1 MKIKVG
7 IFFGG
12 PSRER
17 EISFAGGRTVYDN
30 LNQSLFE
37 AIPIF
42 VDSRKNFILLDWQY
56 IYKGS
61 IRDFYPPVD
70 HLPPSPN
77 RFQIYLESLG
87 RLAEEEQDRIIQKV
101 GRKIKPEELPKLI
114 SLAFLALHGEFGEDG
129 QIQRELEKLRIPY
142 TGSGVAASEIGM
154 DKAIQKELMLE
165 EGFACPRVLV
175 FQREEWLERD
185 MRGAYEEAMEK
196 VGFPMVIR
204 PANQGSSIGVSII
217 EHDDYD
223 AFKESVNGA
232 FFREFIPIS
241 RWRSVSQYDKLEHIR
256 LLTDIRDGVGFPMDV
271 TFAGDTLTIFHPEKL
286 LSFLDE
292 QTESWEGSEKEAF
305 LLEGHQNESK
315 VIVEEFIHG
324 KEFSCIVVRNEAGKA
339 IALPPTEIVKGKEVF
354 DYRSKY
360 MPGLSRKETPIGLPA
375 EDIEGIRKECERL
388 FLELGFQT
396 YARID
401 GFFTAKKE
409 IYLNDPNTTSGML
422 PSSFF
427 FHQAAEIGLNP
438 SQFLTFIIRTS
449 LQERVAELPNE
460 ASYKVLLEYL
470 DEKILSL
477 KDEAIKKEKVGV
489 FLGGYSFERHIS
501 VESGRNIFE
510 KLSSS
515 DKYEPIPLFLTGSP
529 GEIELYQLPINLLL
543 KDNADDIRDKIYH
556 WAPNALLEQ
565 IKAECI
571 EITLKYA
578 SAEMVFKPVRVA
590 LEGLSDR
597 IDFGFIALH
606 GRPGE
611 DGHLQSLFEKIELPY
626 NGSGVQSSMVT
637 IDKHQTLQ
645 TLKKN
650 GFTVTDQLIMEKAD
664 YTSDEAAFFKKI
676 EQFFSFPLVAKP
688 IDDGC
693 SSAVKVIR
701 NHRELEAYVRLIFDA
716 ANGREDELRKTLKL
730 RPKEE
735 FPSKESILFEALINS
750 GGAKHFL
757 EITGGLLTHLKP
769 DGTVVYEIFE
779 PSETLASG
787 DVLSLEEKFLAGEG
801 QNITP
806 ARFSSDNVNHRYI
819 SDQVKEDLEKVAR
832 ILNVQGYARID
843 AFVRIFEDNSIDT
856 IVVEVN
862 SLPGMTPA
870 TCIFHQ
876 AALSDY
882 KPYDFIDK
890 IIEYGKRSF
899 VQRLSMTPEASWA
912 AQKIEPTEES
922 KPLSEPSNVNTTTM
936 NTGEEV
942 DPLSTEDKHRE
953 EKQLSPFI
961 RRLKNVLAFIRSGY
975 FLRNLGAMI
984 LGVVLFYVLINV
996 GLRWYTNHGEYMAVE
1011 DFVGM
1016 DMQTAKRTARDRKLR
1031 LEIMD
1036 STFVMGRQPNI
1047 VIEQTPK
1054 SGSSVKE
1061 RRTIYLVVTRSTPPK
1076 VTLPDLVGNYD
1087 YFQYTRKLELL
1098 EVNYKIR
1105 EKVFDR
1111 KQEENTILYCYY
1123 NNQKITEQDIQRGVK
1138 VPKGGTLE
1146 FVITQRNTGRVNIPN
1161 LVCKR
1166 YDEARFQIDG
1176 NNLAVGQ
1183 VITNNLPRSE
1193 WSRAFVYRQEPAYA
1207 PNREIS
1213 MGTQITVYLSMN
1225 RPANCPEDVLDEAND
1240 LEEEQF

>member
-42 VDSRKNFILLDWQY
+42 VDSHKNFILLDWQY

-77 RFQIYLESLG
+77 NFQIYLESLS
-87 RLAEEEQDRIIQKV
+87 RLTEAQQNRIIQKV
-101 GRKIKPEELPKLI
+101 GRKISPEELPKLI
-114 SLAFLALHGEFGEDG
+114 SIAFLALHGEYGEDG

-165 EGFACPRVLV
+165 KGFACPKVLV

-185 MRGAYEEAMEK
+185 MRGAYEEAIEK

-217 EHDDYD
+217 EHDDYE

-256 LLTDIRDGVGFPMDV
+256 LLTDIRDGVGFPMEV
-271 TFAGDTLTIFHPEKL
+271 TFAGETLTIFHPEQL
-286 LSFLDE
+286 LSFLDQ
-292 QTESWEGSEKEAF
+292 QTEAWEGSEKETF
-305 LLEGHQNESK
+305 QLEGHQNESK

-360 MPGLSRKETPIGLPA
+360 MPGLSRKETPISLPN
-375 EDIEGIRKECERL
+375 EDTEAIRKECERL
-388 FLELGFQT
+388 FLDLGFQT

-449 LQERVAELPNE
+449 LQERVGELPNE

-477 KDEAIKKEKVGV
+477 KEEAVKKEKVGV

-529 GEIELYQLPINLLL
+529 EKIELYQLPINLLL

-556 WAPNALLEQ
+556 WAPNALLDQ
-565 IKAECI
+565 IKVACKD
-571 EITLKYA
+571 ITLKYA
-578 SAEMVFKPVRVA
+578 SAEMVFKPVPVK
-590 LEGLSDR
+590 LEELSDR

-626 NGSGVQSSMVT
+626 NGSGVQSSMIT
-637 IDKHQTLQ
+637 IDKYQTLQ

-664 YTSDEAAFFKKI
+664 FLVDEAAFFEKI
-676 EQFFSFPLVAKP
+676 EQHFSFPLVAKP

-701 NHRELEAYVRLIFDA
+701 NHRELEAYVRLMFDTEKV
-716 ANGREDELRKTLKL
+716 REEEWRKTLKL

-735 FPSKESILFEALINS
+735 FPNKGSILFEALINS
-750 GGAKHFL
+750 DGAKHFL

-769 DGTVVYEIFE
+769 DGSVAYEIFE

-806 ARFSSDNVNHRYI
+806 ARFSSDKEDHRYI

-843 AFVRIFEDNSIDT
+843 AFVRVFEDNSIDT

-876 AALSDY
+876 AALSAY

-890 IIEYGKRSF
+890 IIEYGKRRF
-899 VQRLSMTPEASWA
+899 VQRLSMVPEASLA
-912 AQKIEPTEES
+912 AQKEV
-922 KPLSEPSNVNTTTM
+922 SEPVRETVNTNTTTM
-936 NTGEEV
+936 NADEEV
-942 DPLSTEDKHRE
+942 DALSTENQEKE
-953 EKQLSPFI
+953 EEQHSLFI
-961 RRLKNVLAFIRSGY
+961 RRLKSVLAFIRSGY

-984 LGVVLFYVLINV
+984 VAIILFYVLINT
-996 GLRWYTNHGEYMAVE
+996 GLKWYTNHGEYMAVE
-1011 DFVGM
+1011 NFVGM
-1016 DMQTAKRTARDRKLR
+1016 DMEAAKRLARDRKLR

-1047 VIEQTPK
+1047 VIEQTPP

-1061 RRTIYLVVTRSTPPK
+1061 RRTIYLVITRSTPPK
-1076 VTLPDLVGNYD
+1076 VKLPELVGNYD

-1123 NNQKITEQDIQRGVK
+1123 NNQKITEQDIQRGVE
-1138 VPKGGTLE
+1138 VPKGSTLE
-1146 FVITQRNTGRVNIPN
+1146 FVITERNTGRVNIPD
-1161 LVCKR
+1161 LVCDR
-1166 YDEARFQIDG
+1166 YDEARFKIDG
-1176 NNLAVGQ
+1176 NNLAVGR
-1183 VITNNLPRSE
+1183 VVTELPRSE
-1193 WSRAFVYRQEPAYA
+1193 WNRLFVYRQEPAYA
-1207 PNREIS
+1207 PNREIP
-1213 MGTQITVYLSMN
+1213 MGTQITVYLSPN
-1225 RPANCPEDVLDEAND
+1225 RPANCPEDVLDQAND

>member
-1 MKIKVG
+1 MKVKVG

-56 IYKGS
+56 VYKGS
-61 IRDFYPPVD
+61 IRDFYPPID

-77 RFQIYLESLG
+77 GFQIYLESLG
-87 RLAEEEQDRIIQKV
+87 QLSEEQQDRIIQKV
-101 GRKIKPEELPKLI
+101 GRKINPDELPNLI
-114 SLAFLALHGEFGEDG
+114 NLAFLALHGEYGEDG
-129 QIQRELEKLRIPY
+129 QIQRELEDLRIPY
-142 TGSGVAASEIGM
+142 TGSGIEASEIGM
-154 DKAIQKELMLE
+154 DKAIQKELMLKK
-165 EGFACPRVLV
+165 GFAAPKVLV
-175 FQREEWLERD
+175 FQRQEWLERD
-185 MRGAYEEAMEK
+185 MRGAYEEAIEK

-232 FFREFIPIS
+232 FFREYIPIS

-271 TFAGDTLTIFHPEKL
+271 TFADETFTIFHPEQL
-286 LSFLDE
+286 LSFLN
-292 QTESWEGSEKEAF
+292 QKTEAWEGSEKEAF

-324 KEFSCIVVRNEAGKA
+324 KEFSCIVIRNEEGKA

-360 MPGLSRKETPIGLPA
+360 MPGLSRKETPISLPT
-375 EDIEGIRKECERL
+375 EDIESIRQECERL

-401 GFFTAKKE
+401 GFFTAKQE

-449 LQERVAELPNE
+449 LQERVAEKPEE
-460 ASYKVLLEYL
+460 ASYQALLEYL
-470 DEKILSL
+470 DDKIHSL
-477 KDEAIKKEKVGV
+477 KEEAIKKQKIGV

-515 DKYEPIPLFLTGSP
+515 DKYEPIPLFLTGSS
-529 GEIELYQLPINLLL
+529 EKIELYQLPINLLL

-556 WAPNALLEQ
+556 WAPNALLDK
-565 IKAECI
+565 IKGECKD
-571 EITLKYA
+571 ITLKYA
-578 SAEMVFKPVRVA
+578 SAEMVFKPVVVN
-590 LEGLSDR
+590 LEELGDR

-626 NGSGVQSSMVT
+626 NGSGVKSSMVT

-650 GFTVTDQLIMEKAD
+650 GFTVTDQLILERPEFMAD
-664 YTSDEAAFFKKI
+664 EEAFYKKI
-676 EQFFSFPLVAKP
+676 EQFFSYPLIAKP

-701 NHRELEAYVRLIFDA
+701 NRRELAAYSNLMFNSGKIK
-716 ANGREDELRKTLKL
+716 EDELRKTLKL

-735 FPSKESILFEALINS
+735 FPNKKAILFEALINS
-750 GGAKHFL
+750 DGAKHFL

-801 QNITP
+801 QNLTP
-806 ARFSSDNVNHRYI
+806 ARFSPDKEDHRYI

-843 AFVRIFEDNSIDT
+843 AFVRIYDDNSIDT

-876 AALSDY
+876 AALSEY

-890 IIEYGKRSF
+890 IIEYGKRRF
-899 VQRLSMTPEASWA
+899 VQRVSMASAVPVMA
-912 AQKIEPTEES
+912 AEEEES
-922 KPLSEPSNVNTTTM
+922 SFESETSTESFNTNETMM
-936 NTGEEV
+936 NTGDEQEIVDVQEEV
-942 DPLSTEDKHRE
+942 QETEPSFFKRA
-953 EKQLSPFI
+953 LGS
-961 RRLKNVLAFIRSGY
+961 VLAFIKSGY
-975 FLRNLGAMI
+975 FLRNLGAMAVAV
-984 LGVVLFYVLINV
+984 LLFYFLINT
-996 GLRWYTNHGEYMAVE
+996 GLRWYTNHGERMAVE
-1011 DFVGM
+1011 NFVGM
-1016 DMQTAKRTARDRKLR
+1016 DLDAAKRLARDRRLR

-1047 VIEQTPK
+1047 VIEQTPR

-1061 RRTIYLVVTRSTPPK
+1061 RRTIYLVVTRRTPPK

-1087 YFQYTRKLELL
+1087 YFQYTRKLELM

-1105 EKVFDR
+1105 EKIFDR

-1123 NNQKITEQDIQRGVK
+1123 NDQKITEQDIQRGVQ
-1138 VPKGGTLE
+1138 VPKGSTLE
-1146 FVITQRNTGRVNIPN
+1146 FVITQRNTGRVNVPN
-1161 LVCKR
+1161 LVCMT
-1166 YDEARFQIDG
+1166 YSEARFMIDN
-1176 NNLAVGQ
+1176 NNLAVGR
-1183 VITNNLPRSE
+1183 VETTLPRTAWDE
-1193 WSRAFVYRQEPAYA
+1193 AYVYQQEPAFN
-1207 PNREIS
+1207 PGREIP
-1213 MGTQITVYLSMN
+1213 MGTQINIYLSPT
-1225 RPANCPEDVLDEAND
+1225 RPANCPSDVLDEAND
-1240 LEEEQF
+1240 MEEEQF

>member
-70 HLPPSPN
+70 QLPPSPSG
-77 RFQIYLESLG
+77 FQIYLESLG
-87 RLAEEEQDRIIQKV
+87 QLTAEQQDLIIQKV
-101 GRKIKPEELPKLI
+101 GRKITPEELPGLI
-114 SLAFLALHGEFGEDG
+114 NLAFLALHGEYGEDG
-129 QIQRELEKLRIPY
+129 QIQTELDALRIPY
-142 TGSGVAASEIGM
+142 TGSGIEASEVGM

-165 EGFACPRVLV
+165 KGFACPKVLV
-175 FQREEWLERD
+175 FQKKEWLDRD
-185 MRGAYEEAMEK
+185 MRGAYEEAIEK

-217 EHDDYD
+217 EHDDYE

-241 RWRSVSQYDKLEHIR
+241 RWRSVSQYDKMEHIR

-271 TFAGDTLTIFHPEKL
+271 TFAGETFTIFHPEQL
-286 LSFLDE
+286 LSFLNQ
-292 QTESWEGSEKEAF
+292 QTSAWEGSEKEAF
-305 LLEGHQNESK
+305 LLEGHQTETK

-324 KEFSCIVVRNEAGKA
+324 KEFSCIVVRNEDGKA

-360 MPGLSRKETPIGLPA
+360 MPGLSRKETPINLPT
-375 EDIEGIRKECERL
+375 EDIEAIRKECERL

-401 GFFTAKKE
+401 GFFTAKND

-449 LQERVAELPNE
+449 LQERITEKPDE
-460 ASYKVLLEYL
+460 ASYRALLEYL
-470 DEKILSL
+470 DDKIVSL
-477 KDEAIKKEKVGV
+477 KEEAVKKQKIGV

-515 DKYEPIPLFLTGSP
+515 DKYEPIPLFLTGSS
-529 GEIELYQLPINLLL
+529 ENIELYQLPINLLL
-543 KDNADDIRDKIYH
+543 KDNADDIRDKIFN
-556 WAPNALLEQ
+556 WAPNALLEK
-565 IKAECI
+565 IKTECK
-571 EITLKYA
+571 EITNKYA
-578 SAEMVFKPVRVA
+578 SDEMVFKPVEVQ
-590 LEGLSDR
+590 LEEVSDR

-637 IDKHQTLQ
+637 IDKHQTIQ

-650 GFTVTDQLIMEKAD
+650 GFTVTDQLIMDKSAFGAD
-664 YTSDEAAFFKKI
+664 EEAFLKKI
-676 EQFFSFPLVAKP
+676 EQSFSYPLIAKP

-701 NHRELEAYVRLIFDA
+701 NRRELSAYVELMFSSGKS
-716 ANGREDELRKTLKL
+716 NEEELRKTLKL

-735 FPSKESILFEALINS
+735 FPNKESILFEALIHRD
-750 GGAKHFL
+750 GAKHFL

-769 DGTVVYEIFE
+769 DGTVFYEIFE

-801 QNITP
+801 QNLTP
-806 ARFSSDNVNHRYI
+806 ARFASDTESHRFI

-882 KPYDFIDK
+882 KPYDFIEN
-890 IIEYGKRSF
+890 IIEYGKRRF
-899 VQRLSMTPEASWA
+899 VQRVSMEAVAPVVVEREEATTPSAET
-912 AQKIEPTEES
+912 ITESSNMDNMTVGEEET
-922 KPLSEPSNVNTTTM
+922 KP
-936 NTGEEV
+936 TGEEKE
-942 DPLSTEDKHRE
+942 SFQQEEDSFFMKA
-953 EKQLSPFI
+953 
-961 RRLKNVLAFIRSGY
+961 LKNSLAFIRSGY
-975 FLRNLGAMI
+975 FLRNLGAMVVAVI
-984 LGVVLFYVLINV
+984 LYYLFISG
-996 GLRWYTNHGEYMAVE
+996 GLNWYTNHGEYMAVE
-1011 DFVGM
+1011 NFVGM
-1016 DMQTAKRTARDRKLR
+1016 DMQTAKRLARDRKLR

-1036 STFVMGRQPNI
+1036 STFVLGRQPNV
-1047 VIEQTPK
+1047 VIEQTPR

-1076 VTLPDLVGNYD
+1076 VTLPELVGNYD

-1098 EVNYKIR
+1098 EVDYKIR

-1123 NNQKITEQDIQRGVK
+1123 GDQKITERDIQNGVK
-1138 VPKGGTLE
+1138 VPKGSTLE

-1183 VITNNLPRSE
+1183 VFTSLGRAAWNK
-1193 WSRAFVYRQEPAYA
+1193 AFVIRQEPAYV
-1207 PNREIS
+1207 PNREIP
-1213 MGTQITVYLSMN
+1213 MGTQINIYLSAD
-1225 RPANCPEDVLDEAND
+1225 RPANCSQDVLDEASN

>member
-42 VDSRKNFILLDWQY
+42 VDSRKNFILLDWQFV
-56 IYKGS
+56 YKGS

-70 HLPPSPN
+70 QLPPSPN
-77 RFQIYLESLG
+77 NFQVYLESLG
-87 RLAEEEQDRIIQKV
+87 QLSPQQQDLIISRV
-101 GRKIKPEELPKLI
+101 GRKIDPEELPKLI
-114 SLAFLALHGEFGEDG
+114 NLAFLALHGEYGEDG
-129 QIQRELEKLRIPY
+129 QIQKELEDLRIPY
-142 TGSGVAASEIGM
+142 TGSGITASEIGM
-154 DKAIQKELMLE
+154 DKAVQKEMMLAK
-165 EGFACPRVLV
+165 GFSSPKVVV
-175 FQREEWLERD
+175 FQREDWLQRD
-185 MRGAYEEAMEK
+185 FRGAYKEAIEK

-217 EHDDYD
+217 EHDDYE
-223 AFKESVNGA
+223 AFKESVNRA
-232 FFREFIPIS
+232 FFREYIPIG
-241 RWRSVSQYDKLEHIR
+241 RWRMVSQYDKFEHIR

-271 TFAGDTLTIFHPEKL
+271 SFAGEMITIFHPEQL
-286 LSFLDE
+286 LSFLNK
-292 QTESWEGSEKEAF
+292 QTEAWEGSEKEAF
-305 LLEGHQNESK
+305 LLEGHLNERK
-315 VIVEEFIHG
+315 VIIEEFIHG
-324 KEFSCIVVRNEAGKA
+324 KEFSCIVIRNEENKA

-360 MPGLSRKETPIGLPA
+360 MPGLSRKETPINLP
-375 EDIEGIRKECERL
+375 IEEIQDIRKECERL
-388 FLELGFQT
+388 FVDLGFQT

-401 GFFTAKKE
+401 GFFTPQKD

-449 LQERVAELPNE
+449 LQERLAENKDD
-460 ASYKVLLEYL
+460 ASYRELLEYL
-470 DEKILSL
+470 DDKILTL
-477 KDEAIKKEKVGV
+477 KEEAIKKQKIGV

-515 DKYEPIPLFLTGSP
+515 DKYEPIPLFLTGSA
-529 GEIELYQLPINLLL
+529 ENIELYQLPINLLL

-556 WAPNALLEQ
+556 WAPNLLLDQ
-565 IKAECI
+565 IKNECKD
-571 EITLKYA
+571 ITAKYA
-578 SAEMVFKPVRVA
+578 SAEVVFKPVSAA

-626 NGSGVQSSMVT
+626 NGSGVQSSIVT
-637 IDKHQTLQ
+637 IDKYQTLQ
-645 TLKKN
+645 TLKRN
-650 GFTVTDQLIMEKAD
+650 GFTVTDQQIMGREAFEAD
-664 YTSDEAAFFKKI
+664 EQAFYHKI
-676 EQFFSFPLVAKP
+676 EQHFSYPLIAKP

-701 NHRELEAYVRLIFDA
+701 SREELKAYSHLMLNFQLQ
-716 ANGREDELRKTLKL
+716 NEEEQRKILKL

-735 FPSKESILFEALINS
+735 FPQKQAILFESLIH
-750 GGAKHFL
+750 GRGTKHFL

-806 ARFSSDNVNHRYI
+806 ARFAKDMENHRFI

-876 AALSDY
+876 AALSSY

-890 IIEYGKRSF
+890 IIEYGKRRF
-899 VQRLSMTPEASWA
+899 VQRFSMDSIA
-912 AQKIEPTEES
+912 ATTAIAES
-922 KPLSEPSNVNTTTM
+922 EIDS
-936 NTGEEV
+936 
-942 DPLSTEDKHRE
+942 
-953 EKQLSPFI
+953 LSPSVEEIPNENTITMEQMPEETPLAEQENEKAPSFFRGI
-961 RRLKNVLAFIRSGY
+961 LNNTLGFLKSSY
-975 FLRNLGAMI
+975 FLRNLGAI
-984 LGVVLFYVLINV
+984 FLVVILFYIFLTG
-996 GLRWYTNHGEYMAVE
+996 GLGWYTKHGESMEVE
-1011 DFVGM
+1011 NFTGM
-1016 DMQTAKRTARDRKLR
+1016 DLNNARRLARDRKLR

-1036 STFVMGRQPNI
+1036 STFIVGRQPNI

-1054 SGSSVKE
+1054 KGSRVKE
-1061 RRTIYLVVTRSTPPK
+1061 RRTIYLVVTRSTPPL

-1087 YFQYTRKLELL
+1087 YFQYTRKLELM

-1105 EKVFDR
+1105 EKIFDR
-1111 KQEENTILYCYY
+1111 KQAENTILHCYY
-1123 NNQKITEQDIQRGVK
+1123 NDQKITQRDIQNGYK
-1138 VPKGGTLE
+1138 VAKGSTVE
-1146 FVITQRNTGRVNIPN
+1146 FVVTQRNTGMVEIPS
-1161 LVCKR
+1161 LVCEKF
-1166 YDEARFQIDG
+1166 DAARFLVNS
-1176 NNLAVGQ
+1176 NNLAIGQ
-1183 VITNNLPRSE
+1183 VFTSLGQEAWND
-1193 WSRAFVYRQEPAYA
+1193 AYVYKQEPAA
-1207 PNREIS
+1207 VSGRQIK
-1213 MGTQITVYLSMN
+1213 MGTQINIYLSPN
-1225 RPANCPEDVLDEAND
+1225 RPANCPNDVLDEAND

>member
-30 LNQSLFE
+30 LNQTLFE
-37 AIPIF
+37 AVPIF
-42 VDSRKNFILLDWQY
+42 VDSRKNLILLDWQY

-70 HLPPSPN
+70 YLPPSPN
-77 RFQIYLESLG
+77 SFQIYLESLG
-87 RLAEEEQDRIIQKV
+87 RLSPQQQEQLIEKV
-101 GRKIKPEELPKLI
+101 GKSIAPEELPNLI
-114 SLAFLALHGEFGEDG
+114 NLAFLALHGAYGEDG
-129 QIQRELEKLRIPY
+129 ELQREMEALRIPY
-142 TGSGVAASEIGM
+142 TGSGVRASEIGM
-154 DKAIQKELMLE
+154 DKALQKEMMLE
-165 EGFACPRVLV
+165 RGFACPKVTV
-175 FQREEWLERD
+175 FKREEWLGRD
-185 MRGAYEEAMEK
+185 SRGAYEEAIEK

-217 EHDDYD
+217 EHDDFD

-232 FFREFIPIS
+232 FFREFIPVS
-241 RWRSVSQYDKLEHIR
+241 RWRSVSRYDKLEHIR

-271 TFAGDTLTIFHPEKL
+271 TFAGATRTIFHPEEL
-286 LSFLDE
+286 LSFLDKY
-292 QTESWEGSEKEAF
+292 TEAWEGSEKEAF
-305 LLEGHQNESK
+305 LLEGHLGESK

-324 KEFSCIVVRNEAGKA
+324 KEFSCIVVRKEDGSAT
-339 IALPPTEIVKGKEVF
+339 ALPPTEIVKGKEVF

-360 MPGLSRKETPIGLPA
+360 MPGLSRKETPIGLPN
-375 EDIEGIRKECERL
+375 EDTQAIRKECERL
-388 FLELGFQT
+388 FEELGFQT

-401 GFFTAKKE
+401 GFFTPGKK

-449 LQERVAELPNE
+449 LQERLAEKPEE
-460 ASYKVLLEYL
+460 ASYRALLEYL
-470 DEKILSL
+470 DEQIVTL
-477 KDEAIKKEKVGV
+477 KEEAIKKQKIGV

-515 DKYEPIPLFLTGSP
+515 DKYEPIPLFLTGSAKK
-529 GEIELYQLPINLLL
+529 IELYQLPINLLL
-543 KDNADDIRDKIYH
+543 KDNADDIRDKIYR
-556 WAPNALLEQ
+556 WAPHELLDQ
-565 IKAECI
+565 IKKECR
-571 EITLKYA
+571 EITDKYA
-578 SAEMVFKPVRVA
+578 SAEVVFRPMPVQ
-590 LEGLSDR
+590 LKELSDR

-611 DGHLQSLFEKIELPY
+611 DGHLQRLFEEIELPY
-626 NGSGVQSSMVT
+626 NGSGVQSSLIT
-637 IDKHQTLQ
+637 IDKFQTLQ
-645 TLKKN
+645 TLRKN
-650 GFTVTDQLIMEKAD
+650 GFTVTDQIVMSKPDYLANHEAFTEKV
-664 YTSDEAAFFKKI
+664 EHR
-676 EQFFSFPLVAKP
+676 FSYPFIAKP

-701 NHRELEAYVRLIFDA
+701 SRQELEAYAHLVFLP
-716 ANGREDELRKTLKL
+716 GKDEESYRKILKL

-735 FPSKESILFEALINS
+735 FPEKEAILFEALIHRD
-750 GGAKHFL
+750 GAKHFL

-806 ARFSSDNVNHRYI
+806 ARFANNKEDHRYI

-843 AFVRIFEDNSIDT
+843 AFVRIYEDNSIDT

-876 AALSDY
+876 AAINDY

-890 IIEYGKRSF
+890 IIEYGKRRF
-899 VQRLSMTPEASWA
+899 VQRVTHESFPAFFPKNEESGKNDEQNSHGNSILT
-912 AQKIEPTEES
+912 TEEQIGES
-922 KPLSEPSNVNTTTM
+922 AKVEKEKEQQKALPFFKKILIH
-936 NTGEEV
+936 TGN
-942 DPLSTEDKHRE
+942 
-953 EKQLSPFI
+953 F
-961 RRLKNVLAFIRSGY
+961 LKSGY
-975 FLRNLGAMI
+975 FLKNLAAI
-984 LGVVLFYVLINV
+984 LVVLLLFYLLINK
-996 GLRWYTNHGEYMAVE
+996 GLAWYTNHGESMEVE
-1011 DFVGM
+1011 NFVGM
-1016 DMQTAKRTARDRKLR
+1016 DLDNARRLARDRKLR
-1031 LEIMD
+1031 LEVMD
-1036 STFVMGRQPNI
+1036 STFLIGRRPNI

-1054 SGSSVKE
+1054 VGSRVKE
-1061 RRTIYLVVTRSTPPK
+1061 KRSVYLVVTRSTPPK
-1076 VTLPDLVGNYD
+1076 VKLPNLVGNYD

-1105 EKVFDR
+1105 DQVFNSR
-1111 KQEENTILYCYY
+1111 LEENTILDIYF
-1123 NNQKITEQDIQRGVK
+1123 NEQKISQNDIERGVM
-1138 VPKGGTLE
+1138 VPKGSTLE
-1146 FVITQRNTGRVNIPN
+1146 FIITRRTTDQVAIPS
-1161 LVCKR
+1161 LVCR
-1166 YDEARFQIDG
+1166 TYSEAVFLIET
-1176 NNLAVGQ
+1176 NNLAIGQ
-1183 VITNNLPRSE
+1183 VITSLPRTAWSE
-1193 WSRAFVYRQEPAYA
+1193 AFVYRQEPEYV
-1207 PNREIS
+1207 PGQQIN
-1213 MGTQITVYLSMN
+1213 MGTQINIHLSST
-1225 RPANCPEDVLDEAND
+1225 RPANCQEDVLQEASE
-1240 LEEEQF
+1240 LEEQF